1 MDKILIEV
9 PHATLDFYKYEKDD
23 LVYYEFNAVECTPP
37 EPMVNTMSGL
47 QMLKKENERLIGTFF
62 HEPFPLYQRIS
73 VNFEYKSQELKNGD
87 FLVVFKR
94 K

>member
-9 PHATLDFYKYEKDD
+9 PHATLDFYKYKKDD

-37 EPMVNTMSGL
+37 EPMMNTMCGL
-47 QMLKKENERLIGTFF
+47 QMLKDENERLIGIYF

-73 VNFEYKSQELKNGD
+73 VNFEYISKELENGD
-87 FLVVFKR
+87 FLVIFKR

>member
-1 MDKILIEV
+1 MSKELVEV
-9 PHATLDFYKYEKDD
+9 EFATLDFYKYEKDG

-47 QMLKKENERLIGTFF
+47 KMLQGENDRLVGIYF

-73 VNFEYKSQELKNGD
+73 ANFEYKSEELENGD
-87 FLVVFKR
+87 FEVVFR
-94 K
+94 KK